1 MRPCFWICFGIV
13 AYVYAG
19 YPFLLC
25 LGVFSR
31 RRFPPQ
37 HSRENIH
44 ERFMGGNVTVPYV
57 TVIVAAHNEEAA
69 IETKI
74 ESLLASD
81 YPGDRLEILIGS
93 DGSSD
98 RTEETVRRYEG
109 DGVGLISFPM
119 QLGKSAMQNSLV
131 AKASGEVLIFT
142 DADCICD
149 PNALRFIAE
158 NFVDPEVGLVTAAP
172 RYTNE
177 SENAVTKNESVY
189 LRYESWI
196 REQESARG
204 VLAMASGSLF
214 ALRRRL
220 WKPIDRSLGDDFVL
234 PLRVA
239 QAGMRNILERRANTT
254 TRLSQKNTGSMFG
267 LKSRIISKD
276 FSALLTYRSILN
288 PFLYPATG
296 ISLLSHKLLR
306 WLVPYFMLGMLL
318 SSAFSNGPLY
328 RVVFWLQFAFYVIAL
343 LGFVFRDRSFIFP
356 LSVPTSFCVVNLAAL
371 VGIWISLTGRS
382 SGQWTPV
389 REL

>member
-1 MRPCFWICFGIV
+1 
-13 AYVYAG
+13 
-19 YPFLLC
+19 
-25 LGVFSR
+25 VFSR